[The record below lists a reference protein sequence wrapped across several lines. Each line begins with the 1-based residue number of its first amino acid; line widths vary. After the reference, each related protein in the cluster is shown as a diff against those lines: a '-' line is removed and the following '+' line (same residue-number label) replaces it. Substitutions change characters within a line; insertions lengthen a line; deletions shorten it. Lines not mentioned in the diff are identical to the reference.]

1 MLCCAVLMSV
11 QEVAAKLFDEKRDQ
25 RVREEEAAN
34 NPQNEVF
41 IHIFLFVPY
50 NLLNANFRL

>member
-1 MLCCAVLMSV
+1 MSV